1 MFEVGTQC
9 GFFLFWNMI
18 AKACWY
24 PIGLSEE
31 QMDHVV
37 SLNDQLGDGVSSIV
51 GYEQKTWKATLKLF
65 NESHPHMHRV

>member
-1 MFEVGTQC
+1 
-9 GFFLFWNMI
+9 MI

-37 SLNDQLGDGVSSIV
+37 SLNDQLGDISVSSIV
-51 GYEQKTWKATLKLF
+51 GYEQKTWKAMHGKLSLMKVIHTCTEF
-65 NESHPHMHRV
+65 EQIQLGGYS

>member
-1 MFEVGTQC
+1 
-9 GFFLFWNMI
+9 MI

-37 SLNDQLGDGVSSIV
+37 SLNDQLGDISVSSIV
-51 GYEQKTWKATLKLF
+51 GYEQKTWKAMHRKLF